1 MGKKSGP
8 KAPDPAK
15 TAEAQAEANKEA
27 IYASADINRYNQIT
41 PYGTVTWTPPTGS
54 YGGAYTAGGA
64 TPPSQFAINWMS
76 RKNGGGVP
84 PPQPLNNTGRWTQ
97 TVKLGDAEQLQKDL
111 QDQTNANLGRHAVR
125 MSGQLPKDAFSY
137 DSLGDMSDPRAFA
150 ARNGEFSYGDLGHML
165 DPSEFSDDAAA
176 VEKAT
181 YQRLQNLMSPQF
193 EERRNA
199 LDNRLAVMGIPVGGE
214 AYGLEKDRYD
224 RMRNEADINA
234 ALESVFAGRQE
245 QSRMNQMALANR
257 AQRANEMLS
266 ERGQRHSE
274 FASRYGMESANRA
287 QRANEML
294 TARNQKFNEL
304 AAVLQGSP
312 ALQTP
317 SAPATAQYQIAPPDI
332 SGLIQ
337 NQYNTKA
344 ANQASKKGGVTD
356 LAGTLGAAGIGA
368 AFSDARLKDDIQ
380 EIGKVDGHMIYK
392 WRWNDAAADLGLTGE
407 GSGVLAQDVEK
418 YAPEAVVERNG
429 YKAVNYGALFE
440 GVA

>member
-15 TAEAQAEANKEA
+15 TAAAQSEANKEA
-27 IYASADINRYNQIT
+27 IYASADINRYNQVT
-41 PYGTVTWTPPTGS
+41 PYGTVTWTPPTTAWS
-54 YGGAYTAGGA
+54 PPTTAWTSPTTASSLRYGQVPTWSALKAGGW
-64 TPPSQFAINWMS
+64 TPPSQPIT
-76 RKNGGGVP
+76 
-84 PPQPLNNTGRWTQ
+84 NTGRWTQ
-97 TVKLGDAEQLQKDL
+97 TVKLGEAEQLQKDL
-111 QDQTNANLGRHAVR
+111 QDQTNANLGRQAAR
-125 MSGQLPKDAFSY
+125 MSGELPTDAFSY
-137 DSLGDMSDPRAFA
+137 DELG
-150 ARNGEFSYGDLGHML
+150 ELLGQ
-165 DPSEFSDDAAA
+165 EAFSDDAAA

-181 YQRLQNLMSPQF
+181 YQRIQNLLNPQF

-234 ALESVFAGRQE
+234 ALEAVFAGRQE
-245 QSRMNQMALANR
+245 QSRMNQMQLANR
-257 AQRANEMLS
+257 AQRANEMLT
-266 ERGQRHSE
+266 E
-274 FASRYGMESANRA
+274 
-287 QRANEML
+287 
-294 TARNQKFNEL
+294 RNQKFNEL

-332 SGLIQ
+332 AGLIQ
-337 NQYNTKA
+337 DQYNTQA
-344 ANQASKKGGVTD
+344 ANQASKKGGLTG
-356 LAGTLGAAGIGA
+356 LAGTLGAAALMGPA
-368 AFSDARLKDDIQ
+368 APAAAPITTAVPYMSDARLKDDVQ
-380 EIGKVDGHMIYK
+380 EIGEVGGHMIYK

-407 GSGVLAQDVEK
+407 GSGVIAQDVEK